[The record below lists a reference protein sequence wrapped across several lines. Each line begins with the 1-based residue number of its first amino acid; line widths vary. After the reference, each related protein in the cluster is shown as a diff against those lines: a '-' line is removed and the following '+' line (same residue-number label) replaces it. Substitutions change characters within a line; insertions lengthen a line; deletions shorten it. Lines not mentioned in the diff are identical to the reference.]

1 MYCFSYL
8 WHPLNKSRAK
18 TVESHG
24 YFHSEAMARVID
36 DSRKWI
42 KEENF
47 IEQEKEG
54 HTI

>member
-1 MYCFSYL
+1 
-8 WHPLNKSRAK
+8 
-18 TVESHG
+18 
-24 YFHSEAMARVID
+24 VID